1 MRHDCCEVADYAV
14 VPCPLCSFCIL
25 KRPQCLTC
33 HTYKHTLTHSKL
45 LLSFSAFFTPSR
57 ETAGKK
63 MLLAHLY
70 PLAPNHDFAELQCVC
85 VCVCAQSV
93 PGLGHKPMSI
103 QANID
108 FRICEPLIYSVNQ
121 QLRSNSRCP
130 SRVCSEWTSLL
141 FFSHTCCKMCAY
153 YVI

>member
-33 HTYKHTLTHSKL
+33 HTYKHTHTHSKL

-85 VCVCAQSV
+85 VCVCVHSLCQAWGASLCRYRLTLISGFVSLSFTLLISSSEATPDV
-93 PGLGHKPMSI
+93 PRESAPSGQVSCSSLTRV
-103 QANID
+103 A
-108 FRICEPLIYSVNQ
+108 RCVLI
-121 QLRSNSRCP
+121 
-130 SRVCSEWTSLL
+130 
-141 FFSHTCCKMCAY
+141 M
-153 YVI
+153 